1 MQAIF
6 PIYVIQRVTSSVYV
20 IPDVIYVIPDKA
32 QRLCLVIPG
41 ADPGSTYWPWRPS
54 EPQACS
60 GPSEFPP
67 TRE

>member
-20 IPDVIYVIPDKA
+20 IPDKA
-32 QRLCLVIPG
+32 QCLCLVIPG